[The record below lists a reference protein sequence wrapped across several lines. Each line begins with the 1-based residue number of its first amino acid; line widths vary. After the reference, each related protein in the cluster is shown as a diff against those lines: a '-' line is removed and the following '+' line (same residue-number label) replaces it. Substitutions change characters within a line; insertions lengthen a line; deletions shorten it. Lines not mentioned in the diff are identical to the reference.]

1 MVIGA
6 YVAWTIS
13 DPAGLG
19 WGLMPGLIIAVA
31 TSAALGLVINRLL
44 ILPFLSQPNLVLIAV
59 MTTLSGAFFLE
70 NSALLI
76 WGPRIKQLEKQ
87 LADKTNPF
95 GKSKARDQ
103 AVAKKLAEPLP
114 INFEAN
120 KLVNVL
126 DYFRNT
132 IGCNMYVDWRR
143 LEQVSIEQDV
153 PITMQLNNISAAH
166 ALKLVLLQG
175 SVKTG
180 EKTAAFQIVD
190 GVIYISTRKGLKHLT
205 Q

>member
-1 MVIGA
+1 MKRKFLLVGIGVLVCSA
-6 YVAWTIS
+6 VLAADRS
-13 DPAGLG
+13 PDPSKRNGKDAPTVTKL
-19 WGLMPGLIIAVA
+19 VE
-31 TSAALGLVINRLL
+31 TSKAMNQRMTALE
-44 ILPFLSQPNLVLIAV
+44 
-59 MTTLSGAFFLE
+59 M
-70 NSALLI
+70 
-76 WGPRIKQLEKQ
+76 RIKQLEKQ